1 MSRSLNLSLTDE
13 LRAYIDSQSGPG
25 TTFSTPSEFVRA
37 VLRERK
43 EREEAASIRAAV
55 IEGYEDIRAGRVL
68 EYKGSIRD
76 LIDEAKRLDATGWPK
91 V

>member
-13 LRAYIDSQSGPG
+13 LRAFIDSHSGPG
-25 TTFSTPSEFVRA
+25 TTYSTPSEFVRA

-43 EREEAASIRAAV
+43 EREEASAAYDAI
-55 IEGYEDIRAGRVL
+55 IEGYEDIRAGRVYQ
-68 EYKGSIRD
+68 YKGSIRD
-76 LIDEAKRLDATGWPK
+76 LIDQLDAKDSQSGL

>member
-13 LRAYIDSQSGPG
+13 LRAFVDAHSGPG

-43 EREEAASIRAAV
+43 EREEAAELRAGV
-55 IEGYEDIRAGRVL
+55 LEGYQDIRDGHITKY
-68 EYKGSIRD
+68 EGSVRAM
-76 LIDEAKRLDATGWPK
+76 LAQAKRSDGAGQHP
-91 V
+91 